1 LGGVHPWLSFA
12 PHWLVLTST
21 YRLILHSLYSVL
33 PEHSE
38 YDTIYLPDSE
48 QWEGARAM
56 RYFEEKHFV
65 EDISLYFE
73 QMGLPRTAGRVLGVL
88 LISDPPAQSL
98 TDLCALL
105 KASKSSVSTTTRLLV
120 EMDLIERV
128 PSPVPRQVYFQFR
141 PGGWT
146 VFVRQRLRLW
156 ALLHQIA
163 EHGLEL
169 LQDGDPAL
177 RDRLQEAHDMFS
189 LIEEELPAL
198 LERVETRRK
207 R

>member
-1 LGGVHPWLSFA
+1 
-12 PHWLVLTST
+12 
-21 YRLILHSLYSVL
+21 
-33 PEHSE
+33 
-38 YDTIYLPDSE
+38 
-48 QWEGARAM
+48 M

-105 KASKSSVSTTTRLLV
+105 DASKSSVSTTTRLLV

-128 PSPVPRQVYFQFR
+128 PSPVPRQVYFQFK
-141 PGGWT
+141 PGGWA

-156 ALLHQIA
+156 ASLHQIA
-163 EHGLEL
+163 EHGLDL
-169 LQDGDPAL
+169 LQDRDPAL

-189 LIEEELPAL
+189 LIEEELPML
-198 LERVETRRK
+198 LKRIEEERRMT
-207 R
+207 